1 MKPIFAGWHRTI
13 EALACGARSAMVRAI
28 QELSTVT
35 RIPARF
41 FSRVAT
47 FGVLALALGL
57 TGCGRKGPLDLPSS
71 AAVAEPAQAAPQKP
85 GPMGAS
91 PFSGPPKRD
100 EPEAFGPT
108 GAPVAPK
115 GQKKALFLDW
125 LID

>member
-1 MKPIFAGWHRTI
+1 
-13 EALACGARSAMVRAI
+13 MVRAI
-28 QELSTVT
+28 QELSPV
-35 RIPARF
+35 IHSPARVF
-41 FSRVAT
+41 FRVAT
-47 FGVLALALGL
+47 LGVLALALGL

-71 AAVAEPAQAAPQKP
+71 AAVAEPAQPAQAAPQAA

-91 PFSGPPKRD
+91 PFSGPPKRND
-100 EPEAFGPT
+100 EPEAFSAT

>member
-1 MKPIFAGWHRTI
+1 
-13 EALACGARSAMVRAI
+13 MVRAI
-28 QELSTVT
+28 QELSSVT
-35 RIPARF
+35 PTPARLF
-41 FSRVAT
+41 FRVAT
-47 FGVLALALGL
+47 LGVLALAFGL

-71 AAVAEPAQAAPQKP
+71 AAVAEPAQAAPQAA

-100 EPEAFGPT
+100 EPEAFSPT
-108 GAPVAPK
+108 GAPVAAK